1 MALKRVGF
9 HIDPAFAKRHGVDL
23 LDPQAAKH
31 YKERNKRMEVKYT
44 KAAKRRHIELIWDQS
59 LWNSGEIEFAFSDWK
74 PEERANVQKARN
86 LGNKAYK
93 LSHLLL
99 AENFNVVMS
108 GEAGVGK
115 TSLALAMVT
124 YLREHGKTALFVST
138 DELISMINDQYNYDD
153 VKQQLN
159 LTKKAMYTAD
169 ILLLDDLG
177 AEGGSIS
184 KVNDDHYSG
193 VRQDMQ
199 RFMQDVANN
208 RYEGTQEEQNSA
220 RGKGIKLPKPV
231 HSTIITTNNTTDELE
246 RIYAH
251 RTISRLITRDSKHR
265 LAFNDM
271 EDMRVKE
278 GL

>member
-1 MALKRVGF
+1 MTLKRVGF
-9 HIDPAFAKRHGVDL
+9 HIDPEFAKKHGVDL
-23 LDPQAAKH
+23 LDPQALKH
-31 YKERNKRMEVKYT
+31 YKERNEQMEVKYT

-59 LWNSGEIEFAFSDWK
+59 LWNSGEIEFAFSNWK
-74 PEERANVQKARN
+74 PEERSNVQKARN

-93 LSHLLL
+93 LSHFLLNN
-99 AENFNVVMS
+99 NFNVVMS

-124 YLREHGKTALFVST
+124 FLREHGKTALFVST
-138 DELISMINDQYNYDD
+138 DELLSMISNQYDYED
-153 VKQQLN
+153 VRQQLN
-159 LTKKAMYTAD
+159 RTKKAMYTAD
-169 ILLLDDLG
+169 VLLLDDLG

-184 KVNDDHYSG
+184 KVNGDHYSG

-208 RYEGTQEEQNSA
+208 RYEGTQEEQNNA
-220 RGKGIKLPKPV
+220 RKKGIKLPKPA

-251 RTISRLITRDSKHR
+251 RTISRLITRDSNHR

-271 EDMRVKE
+271 EDMRMKE